1 MDGKVALV
9 TGAARGIGAATAR
22 LLASEGA
29 PVAVTDVNE
38 IEGRAVTDEIT
49 SDGGRAKFV
58 RLDVSNADDWARA
71 VAATIDAYG
80 RLDVLVNN
88 AGIYSGETVESVS
101 IDEWDA
107 VMEVNA
113 KGAFLGTRAVLPAM
127 RQSGGGSIVN
137 ISSTTGLVGRE
148 VGGAYGAS
156 KAAIRLLTKYTAV
169 QHAQEG
175 VRANSVHPGA
185 VETQMIAA
193 NLSAPGGRATSVS
206 RVPMGRLGSVDDVAN
221 AVLFLAS
228 DEASYV
234 TGAELVIDGGMT
246 AQ

>member
-9 TGAARGIGAATAR
+9 TGAARGIGADTAR